1 MANYKYQ
8 DYMELKNLFRS
19 YLNDEEIELSQELKQ
34 FFWRE
39 LKRLQR
45 EAQSPEADGGE
56 HNARQVKALLSLEQQ
71 MELGYMPEDPLNVEM
86 LVETAELFDALYAA
100 ISQLDERSR
109 LIVEMYSEGY
119 TEREIAVAVGAWQ
132 RSIKNWKKS
141 ALAELRVILVDYR

>member
-19 YLNDEEIELSQELKQ
+19 YLNDEEIEMSQELKQ
-34 FFWRE
+34 FFWCE

-45 EAQSPEADGGE
+45 EAQSSSLDGGE
-56 HNARQVKALLSLEQQ
+56 HNTHQINVLLSLEQQ

-86 LVETAELFDALYAA
+86 LVETAELSDALYAA
-100 ISQLDERSR
+100 LSQLDERR
-109 LIVEMYSEGY
+109 RMIVEMYSEGY
-119 TEREIAVAVGAWQ
+119 TEREIAAVIGACQ
-132 RSIKNWKKS
+132 KSVNNWKKS

>member
-19 YLNDEEIELSQELKQ
+19 YLNDEEIKMSQELKQ

-45 EAQSPEADGGE
+45 EAQSPEADSGE
-56 HNARQVKALLSLEQQ
+56 HNARQLHLLSLEQQ

-86 LVETAELFDALYAA
+86 LVETAELSDALYAA

-109 LIVEMYSEGY
+109 MIVEMYSEGY
-119 TEREIAVAVGAWQ
+119 TEREIAVAIGACQ
-132 RSIKNWKKS
+132 KSVNNWKKS

>member
-19 YLNDEEIELSQELKQ
+19 YLNDEEIEMSQELKQ

-45 EAQSPEADGGE
+45 EAQSPETDSGE
-56 HNARQVKALLSLEQQ
+56 HNARQLHLLSLEQQ

-86 LVETAELFDALYAA
+86 LIETAELSDTLYAA

-109 LIVEMYSEGY
+109 IIVEMYSDGY
-119 TEREIAVAVGAWQ
+119 TEREIAVVIGACQ
-132 RSIKNWKKS
+132 KSVNNWKKS